1 VSVSTFALFKRLT
14 PGYGVAHL
22 PQKFAVAAQSISRPG
37 SRFAWNMSM
46 PQAMD
51 RSFKTDLLA
60 DEGLSNSFA
69 VPSLP
74 TSDEGH
80 QGQLQ
85 QQNHVGQDPVQRE
98 IQHEV
103 HDQIQGDRAARPN
116 TGDRRQP
123 RDDRRDNS
131 DRRANSLRRGRDRQR
146 NASANQIAY
155 LGTLLCALSVGL
167 AIYAFLKPPITF
179 TPSLK
184 CAEGFGGQQ
193 VEHRGL
199 SSLWA
204 VAMVLAAAGL
214 VIPDRKRRPVV
225 LMVLCGVSVGLFAAA
240 YFTVGTKLVGFC
252 ID

>member
-1 VSVSTFALFKRLT
+1 
-14 PGYGVAHL
+14 
-22 PQKFAVAAQSISRPG
+22 
-37 SRFAWNMSM
+37 
-46 PQAMD
+46 MD
-51 RSFKTDLLA
+51 RSFKTDLFA
-60 DEGLSNSFA
+60 DETAPGSSA
-69 VPSLP
+69 VPFVSAPALASAF
-74 TSDEGH
+74 SDEGH
-80 QGQLQ
+80 EGRMQ
-85 QQNHVGQDPVQRE
+85 QENHVR
-98 IQHEV
+98 
-103 HDQIQGDRAARPN
+103 HDGVENDRTARPN

-123 RDDRRDNS
+123 RDDRRNS
-131 DRRANSLRRGRDRQR
+131 DDRRSNSLRRGRDRQR
-146 NASANQIAY
+146 NASAKQIAY
-155 LGTLLCALSVGL
+155 LGTMLCALSVGV
-167 AIYAFLKPPITF
+167 AIYAFLKPPISF

-193 VEHRGL
+193 VERRGL

>member
-1 VSVSTFALFKRLT
+1 
-14 PGYGVAHL
+14 
-22 PQKFAVAAQSISRPG
+22 
-37 SRFAWNMSM
+37 M
-46 PQAMD
+46 PMPKAMD
-51 RSFKTDLLA
+51 RSFTTDLSA
-60 DEGLSNSFA
+60 DEVASGSLA
-69 VPSLP
+69 VPSASAPSSAVVLALA
-74 TSDEGH
+74 EGH
-80 QGQLQ
+80 ERQVQ
-85 QQNHVGQDPVQRE
+85 QEHHVEHESRIQDGVQNDP
-98 IQHEV
+98 
-103 HDQIQGDRAARPN
+103 AMRPN

-123 RDDRRDNS
+123 RDDRRNS
-131 DRRANSLRRGRDRQR
+131 DDRRSNSLRRGRDRQR
-146 NASANQIAY
+146 NTSANQIAY
-155 LGTLLCALSVGL
+155 LGTMLCALSVGV
-167 AIYAFLKPPITF
+167 AIYAFLKPPISF

-193 VEHRGL
+193 VERRGL

>member
-1 VSVSTFALFKRLT
+1 M
-14 PGYGVAHL
+14 P
-22 PQKFAVAAQSISRPG
+22 
-37 SRFAWNMSM
+37 M

-60 DEGLSNSFA
+60 DEPISDSFSMPSASASTERQALQDHEEHRDQVQQEAQHKIHDGL
-69 VPSLP
+69 
-74 TSDEGH
+74 
-80 QGQLQ
+80 
-85 QQNHVGQDPVQRE
+85 
-98 IQHEV
+98 
-103 HDQIQGDRAARPN
+103 AARPN

-123 RDDRRDNS
+123 RDDRRDNN
-131 DRRANSLRRGRDRQR
+131 DRRANPLRRGRDRQR
-146 NASANQIAY
+146 NAAANQIAY
-155 LGTLLCALSVGL
+155 LGTMLCALSVGL

-193 VEHRGL
+193 VERRGL

>member
-1 VSVSTFALFKRLT
+1 VNTWTLSLFKSLIL
-14 PGYGVAHL
+14 HL
-22 PQKFAVAAQSISRPG
+22 REIVTSQKITVTSPRFFG
-37 SRFAWNMSM
+37 TWSRFFTEVPM

-60 DEGLSNSFA
+60 DEPISDSFSM
-69 VPSLP
+69 PSPSSASASTERQALH
-74 TSDEGH
+74 DHEEH
-80 QGQLQ
+80 
-85 QQNHVGQDPVQRE
+85 
-98 IQHEV
+98 QHEV
-103 HDQIQGDRAARPN
+103 QHEAQHKIHDGLAARPN

-123 RDDRRDNS
+123 RDDRRDNN
-131 DRRANSLRRGRDRQR
+131 DRRAKSLRRGRDRQR
-146 NASANQIAY
+146 NTAANQIAY
-155 LGTLLCALSVGL
+155 LGTMLCALSVGL
-167 AIYAFLKPPITF
+167 AIYAFLKPPITL
-179 TPSLK
+179 TPSLQ

-193 VEHRGL
+193 VERRGL

>member
-1 VSVSTFALFKRLT
+1 
-14 PGYGVAHL
+14 
-22 PQKFAVAAQSISRPG
+22 
-37 SRFAWNMSM
+37 M
-46 PQAMD
+46 PKAMN
-51 RSFKTDLLA
+51 RSFKTDLSA
-60 DEGLSNSFA
+60 DEA
-69 VPSLP
+69 VSGSLDGPSAPAPAPAL
-74 TSDEGH
+74 DERQVQKENH
-80 QGQLQ
+80 LQ
-85 QQNHVGQDPVQRE
+85 QENHLRQDLTQ
-98 IQHEV
+98 
-103 HDQIQGDRAARPN
+103 DQTQDITQDLTQDLVQGDHAVRPN
-116 TGDRRQP
+116 TGDRRKP
-123 RDDRRDNS
+123 RDDRRNS
-131 DRRANSLRRGRDRQR
+131 DDRRSNSLRRGRDRQR

-155 LGTLLCALSVGL
+155 LGTMLCALSVGV
-167 AIYAFLKPPITF
+167 AIYAFLKPPISF

-193 VEHRGL
+193 VERRGL